1 MAAAISSNPAPSKS
15 VTISSIDCPGN
26 SSARACS
33 LAASSSGRRTAYSFA
48 VLAGAGAFFH
58 RSSKGLNFTST
69 PPYQTTA
76 TGYYRPR
83 GPSISAQSKPRP
95 INLPSSGN
103 SPHIGGAPNSTDG
116 AGGGAGGWRRNLS
129 GVFEYSSRALGLV
142 WSTNRA
148 LSITLAVL
156 TLIAGVLPA
165 GVAYVGAQIVDA
177 VIHAA
182 DLHHRA
188 GTTYLN
194 NVVRYVALEAL
205 LVAAT
210 AMAQRG
216 ISLAQSLLRAQ
227 LGQRVNVMIL
237 EKALTLD
244 LTQFEDS
251 EFYDKLTRARR
262 EASSRPLSLVM
273 RTFGLLQNAIS
284 LVSFGGLLVRFSPW
298 AVVLLIL
305 AGLPAFLAE
314 AKFSGE
320 AFRLFRWR
328 APESRMQI
336 YLESVLA
343 REDYA
348 KEVKLFE
355 LGPRFLDRYR
365 DIFTRLY
372 REDRDL
378 TLRRDAWGFG
388 LGLLGTA
395 ALYGGYVWIAAETV
409 LGAMT
414 VGQMTMYLMLFRQ
427 GQSAVS
433 AALSAV
439 SGLYEDNLYLSNLFE
454 YLEQPVQGSSGTLT
468 AGPKPG
474 DGIRFEDV
482 EFVYPDS
489 TAPALSHI
497 DLHVKPGESLALVGE
512 NGSGKTTMI
521 KLLTRLYRPTSGRI
535 LLDGLDLQEWDETVL
550 RRRIGVI
557 FQDFARYQMLVG
569 ENIGAGDERAFDD
582 EARWRSAAMQGLAA
596 EFVEALPSGYR
607 TQLGKWFKDGRE
619 LSGGQWQKI
628 ALARAFMRNEAD
640 ILVLDEP
647 TAAIDAA
654 AEAEVFEH
662 FRELT
667 RNRIAIVI
675 SHRFSTV
682 RMADQIL
689 VLDEGRIVERGS
701 HDSLLAED
709 GRYAKLFTLQA
720 RGYR

>member
-1 MAAAISSNPAPSKS
+1 LRPPPPLGAAGAAP
-15 VTISSIDCPGN
+15 DNG
-26 SSARACS
+26 S
-33 LAASSSGRRTAYSFA
+33 LPRGLLGVFAYS
-48 VLAGAGAFFH
+48 
-58 RSSKGLNFTST
+58 R
-69 PPYQTTA
+69 
-76 TGYYRPR
+76 
-83 GPSISAQSKPRP
+83 
-95 INLPSSGN
+95 
-103 SPHIGGAPNSTDG
+103 
-116 AGGGAGGWRRNLS
+116 
-129 GVFEYSSRALGLV
+129 RALALV
-142 WSTNRA
+142 WTTNKT

-156 TLIAGVLPA
+156 TLCAGVLPA
-165 GVAYVGAQIVDA
+165 AMAYVGALIVDA

-182 DLHHRA
+182 DLHRRTGA
-188 GTTYLN
+188 TVLVD
-194 NVVRYVALEAL
+194 VVRFVALEAIV
-205 LVAAT
+205 VAAISMT
-210 AMAQRG
+210 QRG
-216 ISLAQSLLRAQ
+216 LSLAQSLLRAQ

-284 LVSFGGLLVRFSPW
+284 LISFGGLLARFSPW
-298 AVVLLIL
+298 AVVLLVL

-343 REDYA
+343 REDTA
-348 KEVKLFE
+348 KEVKLFQ
-355 LGPRFLDRYR
+355 LGPRLLDRYR
-365 DIFTRLY
+365 EIFTRLY

-378 TLRRDAWGFG
+378 TVRRDVWGFA
-388 LGLLGTA
+388 LGLVGTST
-395 ALYGGYVWIAAETV
+395 LYGGYAWIAAETV

-427 GQSAVS
+427 GQTAVG

-454 YLEQPVQGSSGTLT
+454 YLEQPVGIRGGTLA
-468 AGPKPG
+468 AGPRPG
-474 DGIRFEDV
+474 DGIRFEGV
-482 EFVYPDS
+482 EFVYPGAA
-489 TAPALSHI
+489 TPALSDI
-497 DLHVKPGESLALVGE
+497 DLHIRPGQSLALVGE
-512 NGSGKTTMI
+512 NGSGKTTLI
-521 KLLTRLYRPTSGRI
+521 KLLTRLYEPTKGRI
-535 LLDGLDLQEWDETVL
+535 LLDGLDLREWDETTL
-550 RRRIGVI
+550 QQRIGVI

-569 ENIGAGDERAFDD
+569 ENIGAGDVRAFDD
-582 EARWRSAAMQGLAA
+582 ETRWRSAATQGLAA
-596 EFVEALPSGYR
+596 EFVESLPGGYK

-647 TAAIDAA
+647 TAAIDAG

-682 RMADQIL
+682 RMTDQIL
-689 VLDEGRIVERGS
+689 VLEDGRIVERGS
-701 HDSLLAED
+701 HESLMAAD
-709 GRYAKLFTLQA
+709 GRYANLFTLQA

>member
-1 MAAAISSNPAPSKS
+1 MVSGEGAETAAGG
-15 VTISSIDCPGN
+15 TLQRG
-26 SSARACS
+26 
-33 LAASSSGRRTAYSFA
+33 
-48 VLAGAGAFFH
+48 LAG
-58 RSSKGLNFTST
+58 L
-69 PPYQTTA
+69 
-76 TGYYRPR
+76 
-83 GPSISAQSKPRP
+83 
-95 INLPSSGN
+95 
-103 SPHIGGAPNSTDG
+103 
-116 AGGGAGGWRRNLS
+116 
-129 GVFEYSSRALGLV
+129 FEYSRRALVLV
-142 WSTNRA
+142 WTTNRG
-148 LSITLAVL
+148 LSIALAAL
-156 TLIAGVLPA
+156 TLLAGILPA
-165 GVAYVGAQIVDA
+165 GVAYLGALIVDA

-182 DLHHRA
+182 EFHRRTGA
-188 GTTYLN
+188 I
-194 NVVRYVALEAL
+194 ALSHVFL
-205 LVAAT
+205 LVGCEAVLIAAT
-210 AMAQRG
+210 ALAQRG

-244 LTQFEDS
+244 IQQFEDS

-273 RTFGLLQNAIS
+273 RTFGLLQNGIS
-284 LVSFGGLLVRFSPW
+284 LVSFGGLLIRFSPW
-298 AVVLLIL
+298 AVVLLLL

-314 AKFSGE
+314 ARFSGE

-343 REDYA
+343 REDSA
-348 KEVKLFE
+348 KEVKLFG
-355 LGPRFLDRYR
+355 LGRRFLDRYR

-378 TLRRDAWGFG
+378 TIRRDSWGFA
-388 LGLLGTA
+388 LGLVGTG
-395 ALYGGYVWIAAETV
+395 ALYGGYAWIAAETV
-409 LGAMT
+409 AGAMS
-414 VGQMTMYLMLFRQ
+414 VGQMTMYLMLLRQ

-433 AALSAV
+433 AALTAI

-454 YLEQPVQGSSGTLT
+454 YLEQPVRGSGGSLMT
-468 AGPKPG
+468 GPLPG

-482 EFVYPDS
+482 EFVYPEATS
-489 TAPALSHI
+489 PALSHI

-512 NGSGKTTMI
+512 NGSGKTTLI
-521 KLLTRLYRPTSGRI
+521 KLLTRLYRPTRGRI
-535 LLDGLDLQEWDETVL
+535 LLDGLDLQEWDETTL
-550 RRRIGVI
+550 RQRIGVI

-569 ENIGAGDERAFDD
+569 ENIGAGDERAFED
-582 EARWRSAAMQGLAA
+582 EERWRSAAVQGLAA
-596 EFVEALPSGYR
+596 EFVKALPSGYR

-628 ALARAFMRNEAD
+628 ALARAFMRSDAD

-647 TAAIDAA
+647 TSAIDAA

-662 FRELT
+662 FRDLT
-667 RNRIAIVI
+667 HNRIAIVI

-689 VLDEGRIVERGS
+689 VLEDGRIVERGS
-701 HDSLLAED
+701 HEALMALD
-709 GRYAKLFTLQA
+709 GRYARLFTLQA

>member
-1 MAAAISSNPAPSKS
+1 MAVNPHDTGAIP
-15 VTISSIDCPGN
+15 
-26 SSARACS
+26 
-33 LAASSSGRRTAYSFA
+33 
-48 VLAGAGAFFH
+48 
-58 RSSKGLNFTST
+58 
-69 PPYQTTA
+69 
-76 TGYYRPR
+76 
-83 GPSISAQSKPRP
+83 
-95 INLPSSGN
+95 
-103 SPHIGGAPNSTDG
+103 
-116 AGGGAGGWRRNLS
+116 AGGTAAPAKGTPRRGLFD
-129 GVFEYSSRALGLV
+129 VFDYSRRALVLV
-142 WSTNRA
+142 WTTNKA
-148 LSITLAVL
+148 LSIVLAVL
-156 TLIAGVLPA
+156 TLVAGILPA
-165 GVAYVGAQIVDA
+165 GIAYVGALIVDA

-182 DLHHRA
+182 DLHRRTGA
-188 GTTYLN
+188 TVLAD
-194 NVVRYVALEAL
+194 VVTFVAIEAL

-210 AMAQRG
+210 SMAQRG

-284 LVSFGGLLVRFSPW
+284 LISFGGLLVRFSPW
-298 AVVLLIL
+298 AVVLLVL
-305 AGLPAFLAE
+305 AGLPAFVAE

-343 REDYA
+343 REDNA
-348 KEVKLFE
+348 KEVKLFQ
-355 LGPRFLDRYR
+355 LGPRLLDRYR
-365 DIFTRLY
+365 EIFTRLY

-378 TLRRDAWGFG
+378 TLRRDGWGFG
-388 LGLLGTA
+388 LGLIGTCT
-395 ALYGGYVWIAAETV
+395 LYGGYAWIAAETA

-414 VGQMTMYLMLFRQ
+414 VGQITMYLMLFRQ

-454 YLEQPVQGSSGTLT
+454 YLEQPVGGGSGSLSV
-468 AGPKPG
+468 GPLPG
-474 DGIRFEDV
+474 DGIRFEAV
-482 EFVYPDS
+482 EFIYPGAS
-489 TAPALSHI
+489 TPALSGI
-497 DLHVKPGESLALVGE
+497 DLHVKPGESLALVGQ
-512 NGSGKTTMI
+512 NGSGKTTLI
-521 KLLTRLYRPTSGRI
+521 KLLTRLYRPTRGRI
-535 LLDGLDLQEWDETVL
+535 LLDGLDLQEWDETTL
-550 RRRIGVI
+550 RQRIGVI

-569 ENIGAGDERAFDD
+569 ENIGAGDVRAFDD
-582 EARWRSAAMQGLAA
+582 EARWRSAAAQGLAA
-596 EFVEALPSGYR
+596 EFVEQLPAGYR
-607 TQLGKWFKDGRE
+607 TQLGKWFKDGRV

-647 TAAIDAA
+647 TAAIDAG

-682 RMADQIL
+682 RMTDQIL
-689 VLDEGRIVERGS
+689 VLEEGRIIERGS
-701 HDSLLAED
+701 HDSLMAAN
-709 GRYAKLFTLQA
+709 GSYANLFTLQA